1 MSTAWPW
8 IILPLF
14 TAIILWSFRH
24 YHRLTLGISV
34 GLCITL
40 ALGAAVLPL
49 GGTLRLGNWS
59 LDLNDTLTLLGRQLR
74 LTSSDRPLLI
84 LIYSASAWW
93 FLGTLRHRTSPFFIP
108 HGLAT
113 VALLV
118 SAFAVEPFIYTAP
131 LLVLGVFV
139 AIPALSPPRYS
150 PSPAIL
156 RFMALQSL
164 ALPLILIGGWVL
176 SQYESAPQ
184 QIESVLPAVLLV
196 AIGFALWLT
205 IFPFHTWA
213 VMLPKD
219 NPLYEAGFFLVLITT
234 AGFLV
239 FLDFLNSNPWVRNLF
254 VINATLQLVGG
265 IMILYAGLGVWFTTN
280 LNRFL
285 GYSLILDSG
294 FALIA
299 IALGSAQGITYFLEL
314 LPGRVLGG
322 FLLTHSLGSF
332 QNHPEASSP
341 HSPERLKPITW
352 GSLGFLIGY
361 FSLGGLPLLA
371 SFPVRQGILFSLAQ
385 QSLPAVMGVLL
396 GNILFLLNG
405 IRLIGYAV
413 QPLSETIQFTH
424 GLREISFLTLIS
436 IIGLLGLGLLPA
448 FLLNPALQAAQS
460 FINLIR

>member
-1 MSTAWPW
+1 MSTAGPW
-8 IILPLF
+8 IILPLI
-14 TAIILWSFRH
+14 TAIILWGLRQ
-24 YHRLTLGISV
+24 YRRLTLGISV
-34 GLCITL
+34 VLCITL
-40 ALGAAVLPL
+40 ALAAAMLPL

-59 LDLNDTLTLLGRQLR
+59 LELNATLTILGRQLR

-84 LIYSASAWW
+84 LIYGASAWW
-93 FLGTLRHRTSPFFIP
+93 FLGTLHHRTSTFFIP
-108 HGLAT
+108 HGLAA

-131 LLVLGVFV
+131 LLALAVFV
-139 AIPALSPPRYS
+139 AIPALSPPHHT

-156 RFMALQSL
+156 RFLTLQSL
-164 ALPLILIGGWVL
+164 ALPPILIGGWVL
-176 SQYESAPQ
+176 SQFESAPQ

-213 VMLPKD
+213 VMLPQD
-219 NPLYEAGFFLVLITT
+219 NPLYEAGYFLVLITT

-239 FLDFLNSNPWVRNLF
+239 FLDFLNGIPWVRSLF
-254 VINATLQLVGG
+254 AINTTLQLVGG
-265 IMILYAGLGVWFTTN
+265 IMILYAGLGVWFTPN
-280 LNRFL
+280 LNRLL

-299 IALGSAQGITYFLEL
+299 IALGSAQGVTYFLEL
-314 LPGRVLGG
+314 LPGRVLGV
-322 FLLTHSLGSF
+322 FLLTHSLDSLH
-332 QNHPEASSP
+332 NHSNLQPL
-341 HSPERLKPITW
+341 ERLKPISW
-352 GSLGFLIGY
+352 GSLGLLVSY

-371 SFPVRQGILFSLAQ
+371 SFPIRQGILFSLAQ

-405 IRLIGYAV
+405 IRLIGHAL
-413 QPLSETIQFTH
+413 QPLPETPLSTQ
-424 GLREISFLTLIS
+424 GLKAISSLTFIS
-436 IIGLLGLGLLPA
+436 IIGLIGLGLLPA
-448 FLLNPALQAAQS
+448 YLLNPALQAAQS